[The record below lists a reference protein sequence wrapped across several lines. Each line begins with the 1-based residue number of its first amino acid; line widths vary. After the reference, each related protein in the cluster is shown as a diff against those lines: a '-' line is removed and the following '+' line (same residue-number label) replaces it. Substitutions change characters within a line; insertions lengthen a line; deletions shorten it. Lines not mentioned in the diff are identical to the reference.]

1 MIEPFTEP
9 AVDNV
14 TPKMNEM
21 IERLILLCMMMMM
34 IMMIISDAV
43 NNIDD

>member
-14 TPKMNEM
+14 TPNDEWNDWETD
-21 IERLILLCMMMMM
+21 I
-34 IMMIISDAV
+34 V
-43 NNIDD
+43 VYDDDDDDDDH